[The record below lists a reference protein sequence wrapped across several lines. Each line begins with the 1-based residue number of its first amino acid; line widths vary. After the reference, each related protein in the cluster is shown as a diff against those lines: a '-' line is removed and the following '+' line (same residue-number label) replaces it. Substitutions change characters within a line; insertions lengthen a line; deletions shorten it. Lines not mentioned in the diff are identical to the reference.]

1 MADFRRSFIVL
12 AALALLLGT
21 AGIVSAQPAQ
31 QFTCTA
37 NAATPP
43 LVRGEGITELTGD
56 LLLTCQGGTA
66 TAAGVTVPT
75 ANIQI
80 FLNTA
85 ITSRLLSGPNDEAL
99 LMVDDPLVTASGQIA
114 AQSPC
119 PMGTVC
125 PMWGEG
131 GLAAGSTS
139 YDGTAHTFGGVT
151 RTNRNVFFGQQ
162 VPGNSGSIVW
172 LGIPVDPPV
181 TVRNTRV
188 FRITN
193 VRANASSLI
202 VAGPNQQPTAI
213 TSTVS
218 ISPPTALP
226 LNNFS
231 AQLTVGFA
239 AKGLLSSESSVVT
252 FKQCTDVNSSGGT
265 ISISGSAPN
274 GTGNAGS
281 VTMSEG
287 FAQAFKVR
295 SLSTWDG
302 ATGTPGAAPGQTPQ
316 REAVPGAVQP
326 TAIETGFY
334 SPVAVDPVAGLADFG
349 TRLKVVFNNVPTGAH
364 VYVPVILTTGLGTG
378 LTSFLGSASFTSTQ
392 TNPLLATALAPYN
405 GHLTLNL
412 ITSES
417 GSYTAATGT
426 AGLSEVS
433 ITAGSGQAV
442 YEVVTE
448 DPASAESAVLAVTVA
463 YVANPGAGSPAIG
476 PVATAN
482 ASFAPISN
490 DFVAELNTVPVPR
503 FVSSST
509 AGNLFSIIA
518 CATHLLYPFV
528 TNQAGYDT
536 GVAIANTSQD
546 PYGTSTQTG
555 TCVVT
560 PFGTPTSTAFTT
572 PAAVAPGTVWA
583 NLVSIMFPG
592 FQGYLIADC
601 AFQYAHGFAFITKVG
616 GVDLAEGYLALIIP
630 DPPRSANPFPCVGSL
645 DGSCNVGSGEQ
656 LGY

>member
-1 MADFRRSFIVL
+1 MADFRRSIIVL
-12 AALALLLGT
+12 AAVALLLGT
-21 AGIVSAQPAQ
+21 AGIASAQS

-37 NAATPP
+37 NSATPP

-66 TAAGVTVPT
+66 TPVGVLVPT

-99 LMVDDPLVTASGQIA
+99 LLVDDPQPAAVAGTATTTGFA
-114 AQSPC
+114 AQSAC

-125 PMWGEG
+125 PMYGRG
-131 GLAAGSTS
+131 ATVGAAGFGLSS
-139 YDGTAHTFGGVT
+139 YDGSAGPNSS
-151 RTNRNVFFGQQ
+151 TNRNVFFGQQ

-172 LGIPVDPPV
+172 LGVPVDPPG
-181 TVRNTRV
+181 TVRANRV

-202 VAGPNQQPTAI
+202 VAGPNQPPTAI

-239 AKGLLSSESSVVT
+239 AKGLLSSESSVTT

-265 ISISGSAPN
+265 ISITGSAPN
-274 GTGNAGS
+274 GSGNAGG
-281 VTMSEG
+281 VTLTEG

-295 SLSTWDG
+295 NISTYDG
-302 ATGTPGAAPGQTPQ
+302 IIVPAPGASPAPQDIPGQ
-316 REAVPGAVQP
+316 VYG
-326 TAIETGFY
+326 TATETGFY
-334 SPVAVDPVAGLADFG
+334 APVAVNSVAGLADFG
-349 TRLKVVFNNVPTGAH
+349 TRLKIVFSNVPTGAH
-364 VYVPVILTTGLGTG
+364 VYVPVELRPGTGTG
-378 LTSFLGSASFTSTQ
+378 LTSNLGTSDFSD
-392 TNPLLATALAPYN
+392 PLLAGGSLW
-405 GHLTLNL
+405 LNL
-412 ITSES
+412 VTSES
-417 GSYTAATGT
+417 GSYTEATAGSIGV
-426 AGLSEVS
+426 GLSEVA

-442 YEVVTE
+442 YEVVKE
-448 DPASAESAVLAVTVA
+448 DPSSSESAVVPVTVA

-476 PVATAN
+476 PVATAT

-490 DFVAELNTVPVPR
+490 DFVAEVNTVPVPR

-536 GVAIANTSQD
+536 GIAIANTSQD

-555 TCVVT
+555 SCVVT

-572 PAAVAPGTVWA
+572 PADVAPGTVWA
-583 NLVSIMFPG
+583 NLVSVMFPG

-630 DPPRSANPFPCVGSL
+630 DPPRSANPFPSQG
-645 DGSCNVGSGEQ
+645 VGSGEQ

>member
-1 MADFRRSFIVL
+1 MADFHRSIIVL
-12 AALALLLGT
+12 AAVALLLGT
-21 AGIVSAQPAQ
+21 AGIASAQG

-66 TAAGVTVPT
+66 TGAGVSVPT

-99 LMVDDPLVTASGQIA
+99 LMVDDPTVTGAAGAAGTGAIA
-114 AQSPC
+114 VQSPC

-125 PMWGEG
+125 PMWGLG
-131 GLAAGSTS
+131 AGVGANGLSS
-139 YDGTAHTFGGVT
+139 YDGTAHTFNGVA
-151 RTNRNVFFGQQ
+151 RTSHNVFFGQQ

-172 LGIPVDPPV
+172 LGIPVDPPG
-181 TVRNTRV
+181 TVRGTRV

-202 VAGPNQQPTAI
+202 VAGPNQPPTAI
-213 TSTVS
+213 TSTIS

-239 AKGLLSSESSVVT
+239 AKGLLSSESAVTT

-265 ISISGSAPN
+265 LALGSGAPN
-274 GTGNAGS
+274 GAGNAGT

-295 SLSTWDG
+295 SLTTWDG
-302 ATGTPGAAPGQTPQ
+302 TTGTPGSAPAQVPQ

-349 TRLKVVFNNVPTGAH
+349 TRLKVVFANVPTGVH
-364 VYVPVILTTGLGTG
+364 VYVPILLTTGSGTG
-378 LTSFLGSASFTSTQ
+378 LTSNLGSATAFASPV
-392 TNPLLATALAPYN
+392 TNPLTAGYN

-412 ITSES
+412 VTSES
-417 GSYTAATGT
+417 GSYTAASAGSFGT
-426 AGLSEVS
+426 GLSEVS

-442 YEVVTE
+442 YEV
-448 DPASAESAVLAVTVA
+448 
-463 YVANPGAGSPAIG
+463 
-476 PVATAN
+476 
-482 ASFAPISN
+482 
-490 DFVAELNTVPVPR
+490 
-503 FVSSST
+503 
-509 AGNLFSIIA
+509 
-518 CATHLLYPFV
+518 
-528 TNQAGYDT
+528 
-536 GVAIANTSQD
+536 
-546 PYGTSTQTG
+546 
-555 TCVVT
+555 
-560 PFGTPTSTAFTT
+560 
-572 PAAVAPGTVWA
+572 
-583 NLVSIMFPG
+583 
-592 FQGYLIADC
+592 
-601 AFQYAHGFAFITKVG
+601 
-616 GVDLAEGYLALIIP
+616 
-630 DPPRSANPFPCVGSL
+630 
-645 DGSCNVGSGEQ
+645 
-656 LGY
+656 